1 MNEQNGLPQ
10 SQSYD
15 VQVGFT
21 RVRVQGDTPAEAI
34 RNARQQLCQEL
45 PRMYDVI
52 STMADQR
59 FVVEQV
65 MR

>member
-10 SQSYD
+10 AHAYD
-15 VQVGFT
+15 VQVGFA
-21 RVRVQGDTPAEAI
+21 RVRVEGDTPAEAI
-34 RNARQQLCQEL
+34 RNARRQLCLEL